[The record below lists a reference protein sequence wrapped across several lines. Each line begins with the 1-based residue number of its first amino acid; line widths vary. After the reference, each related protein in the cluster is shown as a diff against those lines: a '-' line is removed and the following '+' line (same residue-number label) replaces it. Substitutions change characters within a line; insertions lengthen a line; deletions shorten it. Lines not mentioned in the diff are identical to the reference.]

1 MSWEPRR
8 RCFRVWAIP
17 GRATGRASGRQP
29 ILRSDAFP
37 RRIGISRQAWVAAL
51 EGAVAEAGRDVVL
64 VTHSLGCLLV
74 AHWARYPTHP
84 VRGALLVAV
93 PAEQG
98 SCVVRI
104 GTAGH
109 INAASQLGDW
119 PEGFA
124 LLEPLTGRPDTP

>member
-1 MSWEPRR
+1 M
-8 RCFRVWAIP
+8 
-17 GRATGRASGRQP
+17 
-29 ILRSDAFP
+29 
-37 RRIGISRQAWVAAL
+37 
-51 EGAVAEAGRDVVL
+51 AEAGRDVVL

-93 PAEQG
+93 PAEQCAQAWG
-98 SCVVRI
+98 SRVVRI